1 MGRRPIIPVAA
12 GTTDAT
18 KTGTSRRMWL
28 VAEYDNVP
36 AIYPVVQAGKCGAE
50 SR

>member
-1 MGRRPIIPVAA
+1 MGRSPIIPGAA

-28 VAEYDNVP
+28 VAECENVP
-36 AIYPVVQAGKCGAE
+36 AIYPVMRACECGAE